1 MYIVSYVYLMQQVDM
16 LVPKKQILQVF
27 YLKHHV
33 YKRHKLSWIR
43 YPQKLIPTKIKQPYH
58 TVLIHV

>member
-1 MYIVSYVYLMQQVDM
+1 MYIVSYVYLMQQVDI
-16 LVPKKQILQVF
+16 LVPKNQILQVF

-43 YPQKLIPTKIKQPYH
+43 YPQKIDPH
-58 TVLIHV
+58 EN

>member
-1 MYIVSYVYLMQQVDM
+1 MHIVSYVYLMQQVDI
-16 LVPKKQILQVF
+16 VVSKNQILQVF

-43 YPQKLIPTKIKQPYH
+43 YPQKIDPH
-58 TVLIHV
+58 EN